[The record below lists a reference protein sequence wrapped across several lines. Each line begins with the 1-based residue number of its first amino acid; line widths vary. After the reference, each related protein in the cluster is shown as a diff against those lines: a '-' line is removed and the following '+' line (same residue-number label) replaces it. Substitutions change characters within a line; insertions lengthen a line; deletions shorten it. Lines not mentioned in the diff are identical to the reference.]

1 VIADVVNHASAGVYF
16 ILAVSR
22 VVVRKGFAA
31 GMNIVM
37 TQNGITRRWAQ
48 RRERDIAVLTEAS

>member
-1 VIADVVNHASAGVYF
+1 MIADVVNYAIAGIDFIHAVG
-16 ILAVSR
+16 R
-22 VVVRKGFAA
+22 VVIRNRLAA

-48 RRERDIAVLTEAS
+48 RRERDIAVLTETS